1 MKSLKQTKILFGF
14 ELSMMDKA
22 IEMQHAKNEFQDL
35 KNEELRMK
43 NKEKEFSFGVEF
55 PKYEEMF
62 SSDFDKQVSVSKDL
76 KPTAKKEEK
85 IDEKL
90 KETVENDQLFKLFD
104 DIFNP
109 NKNKEIIDE
118 IMKDKRFPSGGIL
131 VGIGKK
137 RPNGEKDDYDCP
149 ACVLR
154 RTLEGKER
162 GFNY

>member
-14 ELSMMDKA
+14 GLSMMDKA
-22 IEMQHAKNEFQDL
+22 IEMQHAKNKFQEL
-35 KNEELRMK
+35 KNEEIRLQSTQIK
-43 NKEKEFSFGVEF
+43 GEILE
-55 PKYEEMF
+55 
-62 SSDFDKQVSVSKDL
+62 L
-76 KPTAKKEEK
+76 KSPFNEDET

-90 KETVENDQLFKLFD
+90 KAEVENDPLFKLFD

-118 IMKDKRFPSGGIL
+118 IMKDKRFPSGGIM

-137 RPNGEKDDYDCP
+137 RPNGEKDDCDCP

-162 GFNY
+162 GFND

>member
-14 ELSMMDKA
+14 GLSMMDKA
-22 IEMQHAKNEFQDL
+22 IEMQNAKNKFQEL
-35 KNEELRMK
+35 KNEEIRLQSTQIK
-43 NKEKEFSFGVEF
+43 GEILELKSPFNKDE
-55 PKYEEMF
+55 P
-62 SSDFDKQVSVSKDL
+62 
-76 KPTAKKEEK
+76 

-90 KETVENDQLFKLFD
+90 KYEVENDPLFKLFD

-137 RPNGEKDDYDCP
+137 RPNGEKDDCDCTG
-149 ACVLR
+149 CQLLQQ
-154 RTLEGKER
+154 LEKGEN
-162 GFNY
+162 GLN

>member
-14 ELSMMDKA
+14 GLSMMDKA
-22 IEMQHAKNEFQDL
+22 IEMQNAKNKFQEL
-35 KNEELRMK
+35 KNEEIRLQSTQIK
-43 NKEKEFSFGVEF
+43 GEILE
-55 PKYEEMF
+55 
-62 SSDFDKQVSVSKDL
+62 L
-76 KPTAKKEEK
+76 KSPFNEDEP

-90 KETVENDQLFKLFD
+90 KSEVENDPLLKLFD

-137 RPNGEKDDYDCP
+137 RPNGEKDDCDCP

-154 RTLEGKER
+154 RTFEGKER
-162 GFNY
+162 GFND

>member
-14 ELSMMDKA
+14 GLSMMDKA
-22 IEMQHAKNEFQDL
+22 IEMQNAKNKFQEL
-35 KNEELRMK
+35 KNEEIRLQSTQIK
-43 NKEKEFSFGVEF
+43 GEILE
-55 PKYEEMF
+55 
-62 SSDFDKQVSVSKDL
+62 L
-76 KPTAKKEEK
+76 KSPFNEDEP

-90 KETVENDQLFKLFD
+90 KAEVENDPLFKLFD

-109 NKNKEIIDE
+109 NKNKEVIDE

-137 RPNGEKDDYDCP
+137 RPNGEKDDCDCP

-154 RTLEGKER
+154 RTFEGKER
-162 GFNY
+162 GFND

>member
-14 ELSMMDKA
+14 GLSMMDKA
-22 IEMQHAKNEFQDL
+22 IEMQNAKNKFQEL
-35 KNEELRMK
+35 KNEEIRLQSTQIK
-43 NKEKEFSFGVEF
+43 GEILE
-55 PKYEEMF
+55 
-62 SSDFDKQVSVSKDL
+62 L
-76 KPTAKKEEK
+76 KSPFNEDEQ

-90 KETVENDQLFKLFD
+90 KSEVENDPLFKLFD

-137 RPNGEKDDYDCP
+137 RPNGEKDDCDCP
-149 ACVLR
+149 ACQLR
-154 RTLEGKER
+154 RQLEKGEN
-162 GFNY
+162 GLN

>member
-1 MKSLKQTKILFGF
+1 MKSQKKQTKLLFGF
-14 ELSMMDKA
+14 ALSMMDKA
-22 IEMQHAKNEFQDL
+22 IEMQHAKNKFQEL
-35 KNEELRMK
+35 KNEEIRLQSTQIK
-43 NKEKEFSFGVEF
+43 GEILE
-55 PKYEEMF
+55 
-62 SSDFDKQVSVSKDL
+62 L
-76 KPTAKKEEK
+76 KSPFNEDEP

-90 KETVENDQLFKLFD
+90 KSEVENDPLFKLFD

-131 VGIGKK
+131 VGIGKR
-137 RPNGEKDDYDCP
+137 RPKGEKDDCDCP

-162 GFNY
+162 GFND

>member
-1 MKSLKQTKILFGF
+1 MKSQKQAKILFGF
-14 ELSMMDKA
+14 GLSMMDKA
-22 IEMQHAKNEFQDL
+22 IEMQNAKNKFQEL
-35 KNEELRMK
+35 KNEEIRLQSTQIK
-43 NKEKEFSFGVEF
+43 GEILELKSPFKEDE
-55 PKYEEMF
+55 P
-62 SSDFDKQVSVSKDL
+62 
-76 KPTAKKEEK
+76 

-90 KETVENDQLFKLFD
+90 KSEVENDPLFKLFD

-137 RPNGEKDDYDCP
+137 RPNGEKDDCDCP

-162 GFNY
+162 GFND

>member
-14 ELSMMDKA
+14 GLSMMDKA
-22 IEMQHAKNEFQDL
+22 IEMQHAKNKFQEL
-35 KNEELRMK
+35 KNEEIRLQSTQIK
-43 NKEKEFSFGVEF
+43 GEILE
-55 PKYEEMF
+55 
-62 SSDFDKQVSVSKDL
+62 L
-76 KPTAKKEEK
+76 KSPFNEDEP

-90 KETVENDQLFKLFD
+90 KAEVENDPLFKLFD

-137 RPNGEKDDYDCP
+137 RPNGEKDDCDCP

-154 RTLEGKER
+154 RTFKGKER
-162 GFNY
+162 GFND

>member
-1 MKSLKQTKILFGF
+1 MKTLKQTKILFGF
-14 ELSMMDKA
+14 GLSMMDKA
-22 IEMQHAKNEFQDL
+22 IEMQNAKNKFQEL
-35 KNEELRMK
+35 KNEEIRLQSTQIK
-43 NKEKEFSFGVEF
+43 GEILELKSPFNKDE
-55 PKYEEMF
+55 P
-62 SSDFDKQVSVSKDL
+62 
-76 KPTAKKEEK
+76 

-90 KETVENDQLFKLFD
+90 KSEVENDPLLKLFD

-137 RPNGEKDDYDCP
+137 RPNGEKDDCDCP

-162 GFNY
+162 GFND

>member
-14 ELSMMDKA
+14 GLSMMDKA
-22 IEMQHAKNEFQDL
+22 IEMQNAKNKFKEL
-35 KNEELRMK
+35 KNEEIRLQSTQIK
-43 NKEKEFSFGVEF
+43 GEILE
-55 PKYEEMF
+55 
-62 SSDFDKQVSVSKDL
+62 L
-76 KPTAKKEEK
+76 KSPFNEDEQ

-90 KETVENDQLFKLFD
+90 KSEVENDPLFKLFD

-137 RPNGEKDDYDCP
+137 RPNGEKDDCDCP

-162 GFNY
+162 GFND

>member
-14 ELSMMDKA
+14 GLSMMDKA
-22 IEMQHAKNEFQDL
+22 IEMQNAKNKFQEL
-35 KNEELRMK
+35 KNEEIRLQSTQIK
-43 NKEKEFSFGVEF
+43 GEILE
-55 PKYEEMF
+55 
-62 SSDFDKQVSVSKDL
+62 L
-76 KPTAKKEEK
+76 KSPFNEDEP

-90 KETVENDQLFKLFD
+90 KSEVENDPLFKLFD

-137 RPNGEKDDYDCP
+137 RPNGEKDDCDCP

-162 GFNY
+162 GFND

>member
-14 ELSMMDKA
+14 GLSMTDKA
-22 IEMQHAKNEFQDL
+22 IEMQNAKNKFQEL
-35 KNEELRMK
+35 KNEEIRLQSTQIK
-43 NKEKEFSFGVEF
+43 GEILE
-55 PKYEEMF
+55 
-62 SSDFDKQVSVSKDL
+62 L
-76 KPTAKKEEK
+76 KSPFNEDEP

-90 KETVENDQLFKLFD
+90 KSEVENDPLFKLFD

-137 RPNGEKDDYDCP
+137 RPNGEKDDCDCP

-154 RTLEGKER
+154 RTFEGKER
-162 GFNY
+162 GFND

>member
-14 ELSMMDKA
+14 GLSMMDKA
-22 IEMQHAKNEFQDL
+22 IEMQHAKNKFQEL
-35 KNEELRMK
+35 KNEEIRLQSTQIK
-43 NKEKEFSFGVEF
+43 GEILE
-55 PKYEEMF
+55 
-62 SSDFDKQVSVSKDL
+62 L
-76 KPTAKKEEK
+76 KSPFNEDET

-90 KETVENDQLFKLFD
+90 KAEVENDPLFKLFD

-118 IMKDKRFPSGGIL
+118 IMKDKRFPSGGIM
-131 VGIGKK
+131 VGIGKR
-137 RPNGEKDDYDCP
+137 RPKGEKDDCDCP

-162 GFNY
+162 GFND

>member
-1 MKSLKQTKILFGF
+1 MKSQKQAKILFGF
-14 ELSMMDKA
+14 GLSMMDKA
-22 IEMQHAKNEFQDL
+22 IEMQHAKNKFQEL
-35 KNEELRMK
+35 KNEEIRLQSTQIK
-43 NKEKEFSFGVEF
+43 GEILE
-55 PKYEEMF
+55 
-62 SSDFDKQVSVSKDL
+62 L
-76 KPTAKKEEK
+76 KSPFNEDEQ

-90 KETVENDQLFKLFD
+90 KSEVENDPLFKLFD
-104 DIFNP
+104 DIISP

-137 RPNGEKDDYDCP
+137 RPNGEKDDCDCP

-162 GFNY
+162 GFND

>member
-14 ELSMMDKA
+14 GLSMMDKA
-22 IEMQHAKNEFQDL
+22 IEMQNAKNKFQEL
-35 KNEELRMK
+35 KNEEIRLLSTK
-43 NKEKEFSFGVEF
+43 IKGEILE
-55 PKYEEMF
+55 
-62 SSDFDKQVSVSKDL
+62 L
-76 KPTAKKEEK
+76 KSPFNEDEQ

-90 KETVENDQLFKLFD
+90 KSEVENDPLFKLFD

-137 RPNGEKDDYDCP
+137 RPNGEKDDCDCP

-162 GFNY
+162 GFND

>member
-14 ELSMMDKA
+14 GLSMMDKA
-22 IEMQHAKNEFQDL
+22 IEMQHAKNKFQEL
-35 KNEELRMK
+35 KNEEIRLQSTQIK
-43 NKEKEFSFGVEF
+43 GEILELKSPLNKDE
-55 PKYEEMF
+55 P
-62 SSDFDKQVSVSKDL
+62 
-76 KPTAKKEEK
+76 

-90 KETVENDQLFKLFD
+90 KSEVENDPLFKLFD

-118 IMKDKRFPSGGIL
+118 IMKDKRFPSGGIM

-137 RPNGEKDDYDCP
+137 RPNGEKDDCDCP

-154 RTLEGKER
+154 RTFEGKER
-162 GFNY
+162 GFND

>member
-14 ELSMMDKA
+14 GLSMMDKA
-22 IEMQHAKNEFQDL
+22 IEMQNAKNKFQEL
-35 KNEELRMK
+35 KNEEIRLQSTQIK
-43 NKEKEFSFGVEF
+43 GEILE
-55 PKYEEMF
+55 
-62 SSDFDKQVSVSKDL
+62 L
-76 KPTAKKEEK
+76 KSPFNEDEP

-90 KETVENDQLFKLFD
+90 KSEVENDPLFKLFD

-137 RPNGEKDDYDCP
+137 RPNGEKDDCDCP

-154 RTLEGKER
+154 RTFEKGENGL
-162 GFNY
+162 N